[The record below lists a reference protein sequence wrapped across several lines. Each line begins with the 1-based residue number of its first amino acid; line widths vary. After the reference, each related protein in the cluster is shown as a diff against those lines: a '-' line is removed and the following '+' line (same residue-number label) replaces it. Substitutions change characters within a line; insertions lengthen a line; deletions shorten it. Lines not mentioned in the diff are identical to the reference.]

1 MKKIF
6 LFAAA
11 VVAALSVNAKVVT
24 FSGIVDKTSAETAKS
39 TFEAAFSLDNLSVE
53 GKANSDASAY
63 YAELTQVTGTE
74 DWLTTK
80 ATLKS
85 DAQVYLAFKDKSN
98 NKVVMKYWADYAQ
111 PNGKAVCL
119 VITGLQPGNK
129 VTINLKEALK
139 KETQIEG
146 ADIEKSNFEN
156 ASIELIALASEIRVY
171 SRNVAGDADAK
182 WKLQSVEVP
191 DGNQAIDNIEAG
203 EKTVKFFENGQLIIL
218 KNGVRYNALGAK
230 L

>member
-11 VVAALSVNAKVVT
+11 AIAALTVNAKVVT

-39 TFEAAFSLDNLSVE
+39 TFEAAFSLNNLSVE

-63 YAELTQVTGTE
+63 YAELKQVNGTE
-74 DWLTTK
+74 DWVTTT

-85 DAQVYLAFKDKSN
+85 DGQVYLAFKDKSA

-119 VITGLQPGNK
+119 VISGLQPGEK
-129 VTINLKEALK
+129 VKINLKDALNKEA
-139 KETQIEG
+139 QIEG
-146 ADIEKSNFEN
+146 ADIEKTNFEN
-156 ASIELIALASEIRVY
+156 ASVELTALANEIRVY

-191 DGNQAIDNIEAG
+191 DGSQAIDNIEAG
-203 EKTVKFFENGQLIIL
+203 EKAVKFFENGQLIIL